1 MQVVLRAG
9 GKLEI
14 EYTSTADQVAGALRE
29 AILQGDI
36 APGEPLE
43 ETACAET
50 FGVSRNT
57 VREAMRELARGGLVV
72 QSRRRP
78 ALVTQLTERDVR
90 EIFELRRIVEFSA
103 VDIAVEHD
111 ADFSDLEAA
120 LADLVMLAGT
130 QEWRRLVDAD
140 AAFHAAIVG
149 LPHNQRLSRTYET
162 IQGEVRLCLSL
173 TDRWDTDPSDQI
185 RQHRE
190 LAEQLIAGDAAGC
203 KQLLKAH
210 IDDAE
215 SRVLGVLARAGER
228 GSAEGAAADETAAA
242 DTRGGGDVPRRS

>member
-1 MQVVLRAG
+1 MQVLRAT

-14 EYTSTADQVAGALRE
+14 EYTTTAEQVAGALRE

-43 ETACAET
+43 ETVCAET

-57 VREAMRELARGGLVV
+57 IREAIRELARGGLVI

-78 ALVTQLTERDVR
+78 AVVTQLTEQDVR

-103 VDIAVEHD
+103 VDIAAEHD

-120 LADLVMLAGT
+120 LADLVLLGGT
-130 QEWRRLVDAD
+130 QEWRRLVEAD
-140 AAFHAAIVG
+140 AAFHTAIAG
-149 LPHNQRLSRTYET
+149 LPRNQRLSRTYET
-162 IQGEVRLCLSL
+162 IQAEVRLCLSL
-173 TDRWDTDPSDQI
+173 TDRWDTDPADQV

-190 LAEQLIAGDAAGC
+190 LAERLIAGDVAGC

-228 GSAEGAAADETAAA
+228 AGADGAEPAEAGQE
-242 DTRGGGDVPRRS
+242 GGGDVPHRG

>member
-1 MQVVLRAG
+1 MQVLKATGR
-9 GKLEI
+9 LEI
-14 EYTSTADQVAGALRE
+14 EYTSTAEQVAGALRE
-29 AILQGDI
+29 AILQGDL

-57 VREAMRELARGGLVV
+57 VREAIRELARGGLVI

-78 ALVTQLTERDVR
+78 AVVTQLTEQDVR

-103 VDIAVEHD
+103 VEIAAGSD
-111 ADFSDLEAA
+111 ADYSDVEAA
-120 LADLVMLAGT
+120 LDDLVLLSGT
-130 QEWRRLVDAD
+130 KEWRRLVEAD
-140 AAFHAAIVG
+140 AAFHTAIAG
-149 LPHNQRLSRTYET
+149 LPRNQRLSRTYDT
-162 IQGEVRLCLSL
+162 IQNEVRLCLSL
-173 TDRWDTDPSDQI
+173 TDRWDTDPADQV

-190 LAEQLIAGDAAGC
+190 LAEKLIAGDVAGC
-203 KQLLKAH
+203 KALLKAH

-228 GSAEGAAADETAAA
+228 SSTTSAEQPAE
-242 DTRGGGDVPRRS
+242 GGRA